1 MTSLDELRSTLE
13 QQAGLAP
20 DAAGLVEQAQAN
32 ASSNATAPSAP
43 DPTQEQVHDDV
54 VEATSFNTG
63 DYCL

>member
-1 MTSLDELRSTLE
+1 MDFISTH
-13 QQAGLAP
+13 QIDWP
-20 DAAGLVEQAQAN
+20 VVMDRLVDRLMEQAQAN

-63 DYCL
+63 NYCL

>member
-1 MTSLDELRSTLE
+1 MDRLVDR
-13 QQAGLAP
+13 
-20 DAAGLVEQAQAN
+20 LVEQAQAN

-63 DYCL
+63 DYFCESTEH